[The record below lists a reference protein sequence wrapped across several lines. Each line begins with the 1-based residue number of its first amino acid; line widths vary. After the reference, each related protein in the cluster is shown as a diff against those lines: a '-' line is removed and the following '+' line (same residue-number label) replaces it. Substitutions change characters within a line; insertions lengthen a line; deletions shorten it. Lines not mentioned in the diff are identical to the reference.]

1 MKNKKTHDLFLTY
14 VPFNIP
20 KEYLFFSSSN
30 FKWSLPYN
38 YILNLK
44 EKQIFKNKGIWWLN
58 EGSF

>member
-1 MKNKKTHDLFLTY
+1 MKNKRHMLLTY
-14 VPFNIP
+14 VTLNIP
-20 KEYLFFSSSN
+20 KEY

-44 EKQIFKNKGIWWLN
+44 AKQLVFKNNGIWWLN